1 VKKPARLR
9 RPSTGRSAS
18 GGSTTRRSRR
28 LPLPRRPL
36 EWGLAILAIALV
48 VIAITSLGTSSSS
61 SSAATKRTSTVGKG
75 VVQSTVSGNG
85 TLEPAQKIELGFG
98 ASGEVTAIR
107 VKAGQKVTKGEVL
120 AEVDSSSAR
129 ASLASAEAQLIEAEE
144 AVEAAAEAEEE
155 ESEEVAYTG
164 GARTVFVGLM
174 SEDGTGAAKAT
185 EAEKVEMAEKE
196 AAEKEAAEKAAAEG
210 EAEKKPSKKEEAAD
224 EARGGE
230 ESEPQEASGE
240 GSNGGANQEAAG
252 ESEGSTPSASG
263 GGAESSGGS
272 ETGGSETGGAETG
285 AGATVSLPTAEANL
299 LSAQLSVKSARQ
311 EVRETTLRAPIS
323 GTIASVSGSVG
334 ETVSGGSSSGGDS
347 EGSALGATGEE
358 SGGGSSESFIVLAQL
373 QRLKMEVSFSEAD
386 IGKVREGQ
394 TATVAIDS
402 MEGTELAGKVTK
414 VSVLPSEGSSSVVEY
429 PATILLTQSAKGL
442 RAGMSASAEVVVEQV
457 KNALTVPSEAISQAA
472 GGKSV
477 TVEEDGKEVT
487 KTVTTGLV
495 GDETTEVVSG
505 VKSGQTLVLPEATVA
520 TASEGSSGGSGL
532 EELRSAGGGAS
543 FSFPGGGATGGPPS
557 FGGP

>member
-1 VKKPARLR
+1 
-9 RPSTGRSAS
+9 
-18 GGSTTRRSRR
+18 
-28 LPLPRRPL
+28 LPQRPL
-36 EWGLAILAIALV
+36 EWGLAIVAVALV
-48 VIAITSLGTSSSS
+48 AIAITSLGTSSSS
-61 SSAATKRTSTVGKG
+61 SSAATKRTATVGKG

-85 TLEPAQKIELGFG
+85 TLEPAQKVELGFG

-107 VKAGQKVTKGEVL
+107 VKAGQKVSKGEVL

-144 AVEAAAEAEEE
+144 AVETAEEAEEE
-155 ESEEVAYTG
+155 ESEEVAYEG

-174 SEDGTGAAKAT
+174 SEDGTGAAKAD
-185 EAEKVEMAEKE
+185 EAEKQE
-196 AAEKEAAEKAAAEG
+196 AAEKEAAEKAAAE
-210 EAEKKPSKKEEAAD
+210 EAAEGKQETTPSKKEEAAAKGD
-224 EARGGE
+224 ESKEGAE
-230 ESEPQEASGE
+230 EAERAPSAEE
-240 GSNGGANQEAAG
+240 GATGGANQNAAA
-252 ESEGSTPSASG
+252 ESEGSEPTEGVSG
-263 GGAESSGGS
+263 GGAEAGGS
-272 ETGGSETGGAETG
+272 ETGGNETG
-285 AGATVSLPTAEANL
+285 ATGGVSLPTAEANL
-299 LSAQLSVKSARQ
+299 LSAELSVKSARQ

-323 GTIASVSGSVG
+323 GTIASISGSVG
-334 ETVSGGSSSGGDS
+334 ETVSGGSGNGNS
-347 EGSALGATGEE
+347 EGSSPTAAGEE
-358 SGGGSSESFIVLAQL
+358 EAGGSESFMVLAQL
-373 QRLKMEVSFSEAD
+373 HRLKMEVSFSEAD

-472 GGKSV
+472 GGKTV

-487 KTVTTGLV
+487 KTVTTGLA
-495 GDETTEVVSG
+495 GDETTEVMSG
-505 VKSGQTLVLPEATVA
+505 VKAGQTLVLPEATVA
-520 TASEGSSGGSGL
+520 AAGEGSGGGSL
-532 EELRSAGGGAS
+532 EELRSAAGGGA
-543 FSFPGGGATGGPPS
+543 FTFPGGATGGPPGGVT